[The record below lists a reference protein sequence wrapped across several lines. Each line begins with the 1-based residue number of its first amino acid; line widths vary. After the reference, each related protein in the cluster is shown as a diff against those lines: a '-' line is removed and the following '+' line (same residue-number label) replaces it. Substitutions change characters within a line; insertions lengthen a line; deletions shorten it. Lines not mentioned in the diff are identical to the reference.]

1 MIDCAE
7 LTALGPLTC
16 ITQRDYETECT
27 NRNARPPGEP
37 GIVSSA
43 ASVIFGQNFPINRR
57 RIFSGPT
64 LNADVFLVQGEA
76 NLNG

>member
-27 NRNARPPGEP
+27 NRNARPPEESRALFR
-37 GIVSSA
+37 VLR
-43 ASVIFGQNFPINRR
+43 Q
-57 RIFSGPT
+57 
-64 LNADVFLVQGEA
+64 
-76 NLNG
+76 